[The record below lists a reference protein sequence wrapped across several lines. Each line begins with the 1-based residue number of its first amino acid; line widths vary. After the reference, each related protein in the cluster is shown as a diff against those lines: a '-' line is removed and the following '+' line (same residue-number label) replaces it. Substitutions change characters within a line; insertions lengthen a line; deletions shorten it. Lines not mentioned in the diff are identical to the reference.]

1 MSRHEEEF
9 HFLGLPDFTARF
21 GLRHKAFILWES
33 DMKTKRMI
41 LDAAM
46 LLLLP
51 LLMAYSLIGEA
62 FHEVTGTLMLTL
74 FLLHHWLNRSWWKV
88 LLKGRYSLQR
98 IFQTTL
104 NLLLLL
110 FMIVQP
116 LCGILMSKYL
126 YTFLPTAGMASVA
139 RAIHL
144 PLAYWG
150 FVLMSLHAGT
160 HLGSMLPKRKK
171 RRTALVILSAISL
184 YGIYAFFKRQILDY
198 MFLKM
203 QFVFFDYS
211 ESRLLFLAD
220 YLAVMVCFAV
230 LGYGI
235 TQLLSSGKR

>member
-1 MSRHEEEF
+1 
-9 HFLGLPDFTARF
+9 
-21 GLRHKAFILWES
+21 
-33 DMKTKRMI
+33 MI

-62 FHEVTGTLMLTL
+62 FHEVAGTLMLAL

-98 IFQTTL
+98 IFQITL

-126 YTFLPTAGMASVA
+126 HTILPTAGMASIA
-139 RAIHL
+139 RTIHL

-150 FVLMSLHAGT
+150 VGLMSLHAGT
-160 HLGSMLPKRKK
+160 HLGSMPPKGEK

-184 YGIYAFFKRQILDY
+184 YGVYAFFKRQIPDY